1 MPWLSPFGLALD
13 LEAGIWLT
21 APRRGC
27 AAIAALL
34 SASFCCLAVTAAAA
48 CTSVSSLVRLPP
60 KSMAFGAAGP
70 DASGRG
76 ARHPSEKGPVC
87 FSGDALASAACQK
100 AVSAARVSSA
110 CGSAR

>member
-48 CTSVSSLVRLPP
+48 CTSVSSCVRLPP

-70 DASGRG
+70 DASGCG
-76 ARHPSEKGPVC
+76 ARHLSEKGPV
-87 FSGDALASAACQK
+87 
-100 AVSAARVSSA
+100 
-110 CGSAR
+110 